1 MTRALFR
8 PLRPRGSRIAQTR
21 FILLI
26 LSYLS
31 LAKAF
36 LGRSFPFSPPKTVK
50 ACLYVNSARIAK
62 VAARRSTEDTI
73 RRRLGVVPAG
83 NRRLTWCFA
92 RGVKWEMFIADRTLD
107 GELPTTNGQ
116 VHNIYQIDA

>member
-26 LSYLS
+26 LSYLF

-36 LGRSFPFSPPKTVK
+36 LGRSFPFSPVRPG
-50 ACLYVNSARIAK
+50 YSP
-62 VAARRSTEDTI
+62 
-73 RRRLGVVPAG
+73 RLP
-83 NRRLTWCFA
+83 N
-92 RGVKWEMFIADRTLD
+92 AD
-107 GELPTTNGQ
+107 
-116 VHNIYQIDA
+116 IS

>member
-21 FILLI
+21 LILLI

-36 LGRSFPFSPPKTVK
+36 LAQDSQSLFIWEF
-50 ACLYVNSARIAK
+50 YRIAK

-92 RGVKWEMFIADRTLD
+92 RGVEWEMFIADRTLD
-107 GELPTTNGQ
+107 WRIADNLSTN
-116 VHNIYQIDA
+116 NSSA